1 MSKIEIKNINKSFGS
16 ITALKNISFTS
27 KENEFITILG
37 SSGCGKTT
45 LLRIIA
51 GLEKENSGKVLIDGQ
66 DVTYKAPKDRNIS
79 MVFQT
84 STLYPQKTVYENIAF
99 PLKLQ
104 KMDKKEIQEKVEQLA
119 KKMEIYDL
127 LDRKP
132 NTLSGGQK
140 QRVCIA
146 KALIKTPKIYL
157 FDEPLSSLDANLKNK
172 MREELKELHKNT
184 GAVFIYVT
192 HDQSEALYLGDR
204 IIVMNNGKIEQIGTV
219 DEIYNKPKN
228 LFVANFIGTPKI
240 NLISNED
247 YFIITNSDEL
257 PNDEIIAVR
266 PEDILIKNSE
276 NSNATITY
284 KENCGKNIIY
294 KVIISNREISVET
307 NKDNNEYNIGEKV
320 LIKIKKSHIFNKKT
334 HERIEGSN

>member
-1 MSKIEIKNINKSFGS
+1 MSKIEIKNINKSFES

-257 PNDEIIAVR
+257 PNDVIIAVR

>member
-1 MSKIEIKNINKSFGS
+1 MSKIEIKNINKSFES
-16 ITALKNISFTS
+16 IAALKNISFTS

-247 YFIITNSDEL
+247 YFIITNNDEL
-257 PNDEIIAVR
+257 PNDVIIAVR

>member
-1 MSKIEIKNINKSFGS
+1 MSKIEIKNINKSFES
-16 ITALKNISFTS
+16 IAALKNISFTS

-257 PNDEIIAVR
+257 PNDVIIAVR

>member
-51 GLEKENSGKVLIDGQ
+51 GLEKENSGKILIDGQ
-66 DVTYKAPKDRNIS
+66 DVTYKVPKDRNIS

-247 YFIITNSDEL
+247 YFIITNNDEL
-257 PNDEIIAVR
+257 PNDVIIAVR

>member
-247 YFIITNSDEL
+247 YFIITNNDEL
-257 PNDEIIAVR
+257 PNDVIIAVR

-334 HERIEGSN
+334 HERIEVSN

>member
-1 MSKIEIKNINKSFGS
+1 MSKIEVKNINKSFEN
-16 ITALKNISFTS
+16 IVALKDISFKS

-51 GLEKENSGKVLIDGQ
+51 GLEKENSGKVLID
-66 DVTYKAPKDRNIS
+66 DENITYKLPKGRDIS

-84 STLYPQKTVYENIAF
+84 ATLYPQKTVYENIAF
-99 PLKLQ
+99 PLKLE
-104 KMDKKEIQEKVEQLA
+104 KMN
-119 KKMEIYDL
+119 KMEIHEKVVQLSKKIEINDL

-157 FDEPLSSLDANLKNK
+157 FDEPLSSLDANLKDK
-172 MREELKELHKNT
+172 MRKELKDLHRNT

-204 IIVMNNGKIEQIGTV
+204 IIVMNGGKIEQIGTV
-219 DEIYNKPKN
+219 DEIYNKPAN
-228 LFVANFIGTPKI
+228 LFVANFIGNPKI
-240 NLISNED
+240 NVILNED
-247 YFIITNSDEL
+247 YSIINKNKEL
-257 PNDEIIAVR
+257 PNDVIITAR
-266 PEDILIKNSE
+266 PEDIIIENSK

-294 KVIISNREISVET
+294 KVIVSNKEITIET
-307 NKDNNEYNIGEKV
+307 NKDYNEYNVGDKV
-320 LIKIKKSHIFNKKT
+320 LIKVRKYHIFNKKT
-334 HERIEGSN
+334 HERVER

>member
-1 MSKIEIKNINKSFGS
+1 MSKIEIKNVNKSFEN
-16 ITALKNISFTS
+16 IVALKDISFKS

-51 GLEKENSGKVLIDGQ
+51 GLEKENSGKVLID
-66 DVTYKAPKDRNIS
+66 DEDITYKLPKDRDIS

-84 STLYPQKTVYENIAF
+84 ATLYPQKTVYENIAF
-99 PLKLQ
+99 PLKLE
-104 KMDKKEIQEKVEQLA
+104 KMNKMGIHEKVVQLS
-119 KKMEIYDL
+119 KKIEINDL

-157 FDEPLSSLDANLKNK
+157 FDEPLSSLDANLKDK
-172 MREELKELHKNT
+172 MRKELKDLHRNT

-204 IIVMNNGKIEQIGTV
+204 IIVMNGGKIEQIGTV
-219 DEIYNKPKN
+219 DEIYNKPAN
-228 LFVANFIGTPKI
+228 LFVANFIGNPKI
-240 NLISNED
+240 NVILNED
-247 YFIITNSDEL
+247 YSIINKNKEIPNDVIIT
-257 PNDEIIAVR
+257 AR
-266 PEDILIKNSE
+266 PEDIIIE
-276 NSNATITY
+276 NSKNQNATITY

-294 KVIISNREISVET
+294 KVIVSNKEITIET
-307 NKDNNEYNIGEKV
+307 NKDYNEYNVGDKV
-320 LIKIKKSHIFNKKT
+320 LIKIRKYHIFNKKT
-334 HERIEGSN
+334 HERVER

>member
-1 MSKIEIKNINKSFGS
+1 MSKIEIKNINKSFEN
-16 ITALKNISFTS
+16 IVALKDISFKS

-51 GLEKENSGKVLIDGQ
+51 GLEKENSGKVLID
-66 DVTYKAPKDRNIS
+66 DENITYKLPKDRDIS

-84 STLYPQKTVYENIAF
+84 ATLYPQKTVYENIAF
-99 PLKLQ
+99 PLKLE
-104 KMDKKEIQEKVEQLA
+104 KMN
-119 KKMEIYDL
+119 KMEIHEKVVQLSKKIEINNL

-157 FDEPLSSLDANLKNK
+157 FDEPLSSLDANLKDK
-172 MREELKELHKNT
+172 MRKELKDLHRNT
-184 GAVFIYVT
+184 RAVFIYVT

-204 IIVMNNGKIEQIGTV
+204 IIVMNGGKIEQIGTV
-219 DEIYNKPKN
+219 DEIYNKPAN
-228 LFVANFIGTPKI
+228 LFVANFIGNPKI
-240 NLISNED
+240 NVILNED
-247 YFIITNSDEL
+247 YSIINKNKVL
-257 PNDEIIAVR
+257 PNDVIITAR
-266 PEDILIKNSE
+266 PEDIIIE
-276 NSNATITY
+276 NSKNANATITY

-294 KVIISNREISVET
+294 KVIVSNKEITIET
-307 NKDNNEYNIGEKV
+307 NKDYNEYNVGDKV
-320 LIKIKKSHIFNKKT
+320 LIKIRKYHIFNKKT
-334 HERIEGSN
+334 HERVER

>member
-1 MSKIEIKNINKSFGS
+1 MSKIEIKNIDKSFEN
-16 ITALKNISFTS
+16 IVALKDISFKS

-51 GLEKENSGKVLIDGQ
+51 GLEKENSGKVLID
-66 DVTYKAPKDRNIS
+66 DEDITYKLPKDRDIS

-84 STLYPQKTVYENIAF
+84 ATLYPQKTVYENIAF
-99 PLKLQ
+99 PLKLE
-104 KMDKKEIQEKVEQLA
+104 KMN
-119 KKMEIYDL
+119 KMEIHEKVVQLSKKIEINNL

-157 FDEPLSSLDANLKNK
+157 FDEPLSSLDANLKDK
-172 MREELKELHKNT
+172 MRKELKDLHRNT
-184 GAVFIYVT
+184 RAVFIYVT

-204 IIVMNNGKIEQIGTV
+204 IIVMNGGKIEQIGTV
-219 DEIYNKPKN
+219 DEIYNKPAN
-228 LFVANFIGTPKI
+228 LFVANFIGNPKI
-240 NLISNED
+240 NVILNED
-247 YFIITNSDEL
+247 YSIINKNKVL
-257 PNDEIIAVR
+257 PNDVIITAR
-266 PEDILIKNSE
+266 PEDIIIE
-276 NSNATITY
+276 NSKNANATITY

-294 KVIISNREISVET
+294 KVIVSNKEITIET
-307 NKDNNEYNIGEKV
+307 SKDYNEYNVGDKV
-320 LIKIKKSHIFNKKT
+320 LIKIRKYHIFNKKT
-334 HERIEGSN
+334 HERVER

>member
-1 MSKIEIKNINKSFGS
+1 MSKIEVKNINKSFEN
-16 ITALKNISFTS
+16 IVALKDISFKS

-51 GLEKENSGKVLIDGQ
+51 GLEKENSGKVLID
-66 DVTYKAPKDRNIS
+66 DENITYKLPKDRDIS

-84 STLYPQKTVYENIAF
+84 ATLYPQKTVYENIAF
-99 PLKLQ
+99 PLKLE
-104 KMDKKEIQEKVEQLA
+104 KMN
-119 KKMEIYDL
+119 KMEIHEKVVQLSKKIEINDL

-157 FDEPLSSLDANLKNK
+157 FDEPLSSLDANLKDK
-172 MREELKELHKNT
+172 MRKELKDLHRNT

-204 IIVMNNGKIEQIGTV
+204 IIVMNGGKIEQIGTV
-219 DEIYNKPKN
+219 DEIYNKPAN
-228 LFVANFIGTPKI
+228 LFVANFIGNPKI
-240 NLISNED
+240 NIILNED
-247 YFIITNSDEL
+247 YSIINKNKEL
-257 PNDEIIAVR
+257 PNDVIITAR
-266 PEDILIKNSE
+266 PEDIIIE
-276 NSNATITY
+276 NSKNPNATITY

-294 KVIISNREISVET
+294 KVIVSNKEITIET
-307 NKDNNEYNIGEKV
+307 NKDYNEYNVGDKV
-320 LIKIKKSHIFNKKT
+320 LIKIRKYHIFNKKT
-334 HERIEGSN
+334 HERVER

>member
-1 MSKIEIKNINKSFGS
+1 MSKIEVKNINKSFEN
-16 ITALKNISFTS
+16 IVALKDISFKS

-51 GLEKENSGKVLIDGQ
+51 GLEKENSGKVLID
-66 DVTYKAPKDRNIS
+66 DENITYKLPKDRDIS

-84 STLYPQKTVYENIAF
+84 ATLYPQKTVYENIAF
-99 PLKLQ
+99 PLKLE
-104 KMDKKEIQEKVEQLA
+104 KMN
-119 KKMEIYDL
+119 KMEIHEKVVQLSKKIEINDL

-157 FDEPLSSLDANLKNK
+157 FDEPLSSLDANLKDK
-172 MREELKELHKNT
+172 MRKELKDLHRNT
-184 GAVFIYVT
+184 GAVFIYVI

-204 IIVMNNGKIEQIGTV
+204 IIVMNGGKIEQIGTV
-219 DEIYNKPKN
+219 DEIYNKPAN
-228 LFVANFIGTPKI
+228 LFVANFIGNPKI
-240 NLISNED
+240 NIILNED
-247 YFIITNSDEL
+247 YSIINKNKEL
-257 PNDEIIAVR
+257 PNDVIITAR
-266 PEDILIKNSE
+266 PEDIIIE
-276 NSNATITY
+276 NSKNPNATITY

-294 KVIISNREISVET
+294 KVIVSNKEITIET
-307 NKDNNEYNIGEKV
+307 NKDYNEYNVGDKV
-320 LIKIKKSHIFNKKT
+320 LIKIRKYHIFNKKT
-334 HERIEGSN
+334 HERVER

>member
-1 MSKIEIKNINKSFGS
+1 MSKIEIKNIDKSFKN
-16 ITALKNISFTS
+16 IVALKDISFKS

-51 GLEKENSGKVLIDGQ
+51 GLEKENSGKVLID
-66 DVTYKAPKDRNIS
+66 DEDITYKLPKDRDIS

-84 STLYPQKTVYENIAF
+84 ATLYPQKTVYENIAF
-99 PLKLQ
+99 PLKLE
-104 KMDKKEIQEKVEQLA
+104 KMN
-119 KKMEIYDL
+119 KMEIHEKVVQLSKKIEINNL

-157 FDEPLSSLDANLKNK
+157 FDEPLSSLDANLKDK
-172 MREELKELHKNT
+172 MRKELKDLHRNT
-184 GAVFIYVT
+184 RAVFIYVT

-204 IIVMNNGKIEQIGTV
+204 IIVMNGGKIEQIGTV
-219 DEIYNKPKN
+219 DEIYNKPAN
-228 LFVANFIGTPKI
+228 LFVANFIGNPKI
-240 NLISNED
+240 NVILNED
-247 YFIITNSDEL
+247 YSIINKNKVL
-257 PNDEIIAVR
+257 PNDVIITAR
-266 PEDILIKNSE
+266 PEDIIIE
-276 NSNATITY
+276 NSKNANATITY

-294 KVIISNREISVET
+294 KVIVSNKEITIET
-307 NKDNNEYNIGEKV
+307 NKDYNEYNVGDKV
-320 LIKIKKSHIFNKKT
+320 LIKIRKYHIFNKKT
-334 HERIEGSN
+334 HERVER

>member
-104 KMDKKEIQEKVEQLA
+104 KMDKKEIQENVEQLA

-219 DEIYNKPKN
+219 DEIYNEPKN

-257 PNDEIIAVR
+257 PNDVIIAVR
-266 PEDILIKNSE
+266 PEDILIENSE
-276 NSNATITY
+276 NPNATITY

>member
-1 MSKIEIKNINKSFGS
+1 MSKIEIKNINKSFES

-247 YFIITNSDEL
+247 YFIITNNDEL
-257 PNDEIIAVR
+257 PNDVIIAVR